1 MTKAE
6 YQTEQ
11 INENLIG
18 FKITGTILDSTGEYF
33 GLKLQ
38 KGKKTIA
45 IWMEFVK
52 PDLGNG
58 AGSIKIEKDFSL

>member
-1 MTKAE
+1 MAKAE
-6 YQTEQ
+6 YQIEQ

-18 FKITGTILDSTGEYF
+18 FKITGSILDSTGEYF

-45 IWMEFVK
+45 IWIDKDDE
-52 PDLGNG
+52 GNG
-58 AGSIKIEKDFSL
+58 AGSIKIEKEFSL